1 MLKASHSFMSKML
14 ESGVAKGANK
24 FFTNPVA
31 QGVGSLVEAAGTK
44 TGMLGLAALTG
55 IGTVGSEIGKSVAT
69 TDVQTVEDL
78 RGLKTAMDMPGNI
91 GIGAVLG
98 GGIAGGAARMM
109 GGKSPFFAL
118 AGAAI
123 GAGLGAA
130 SAGSMG
136 MPVLNN
142 IPYVEERGMM
152 NFALRSKAVDPAQD
166 MSGPEMAGALQ
177 AKIDGPMMFGKGTPR
192 NYSLG
197 AKGDLTLALHHKRH
211 G

>member
-136 MPVLNN
+136 IVGQQ
-142 IPYVEERGMM
+142 GMM
-152 NFALRSKAVDPAQD
+152 NFALRSKAVDPSQD

-197 AKGDLTLALHHKRH
+197 AKGDLTLALHQKRH

>member
-136 MPVLNN
+136 IVGQQ
-142 IPYVEERGMM
+142 GMM

-197 AKGDLTLALHHKRH
+197 AKGDLTLALHNKRH

>member
-136 MPVLNN
+136 IVGQQ
-142 IPYVEERGMM
+142 GMM